1 MKFPNKVTSYNESI
15 ISKFPKVLSLL
26 DNKNL
31 SPKNIYE
38 KMTSNISDIGE
49 FIEIL
54 DCLYILNKIQF
65 DEKDNVLELC

>member
-1 MKFPNKVTSYNESI
+1 MKFPNKITSYNESI

-65 DEKDNVLELC
+65 DEKGNVLELC

>member
-1 MKFPNKVTSYNESI
+1 MKFPNKITSYNESI

-38 KMTSNISDIGE
+38 KMTSNVYDIGE
-49 FIEIL
+49 FIEII

-65 DEKDNVLELC
+65 DEKGNVLELC